1 VVNGLNLMMNDD
13 DVYVLLVSM
22 VFVDLCHEVMVI
34 ENLGFVVVNYPLPVV
49 DMDYVIDFY
58 NTQKN
63 NIIYTE

>member
-1 VVNGLNLMMNDD
+1 MNDD

>member
-1 VVNGLNLMMNDD
+1 
-13 DVYVLLVSM
+13 M